1 MSEKM
6 RILICCGAGA
16 SSGFIAQAARKAA
29 AKRGLDTVEV
39 TARSEA
45 ELNDYLP
52 DSDVVL
58 LGPHLEYMKE
68 DAAKRAKPYGVNVA
82 VIPQI
87 VYGTMDGNGI
97 IDLAVATA
105 AN

>member
-1 MSEKM
+1 MSDKL
-6 RILICCGAGA
+6 RVLICCGAGA

-29 AKRGLDTVEV
+29 AARGSDQFEI

-45 ELNDYLP
+45 ELNEYLP

-58 LGPHLEYMKE
+58 LGPHLEYMKD
-68 DAAKRAKPYGVNVA
+68 DAAERARPFGVSVA

-87 VYGTMDGNGI
+87 IYGTMDGNGLL
-97 IDLAVATA
+97 DLAVATA
-105 AN
+105 G